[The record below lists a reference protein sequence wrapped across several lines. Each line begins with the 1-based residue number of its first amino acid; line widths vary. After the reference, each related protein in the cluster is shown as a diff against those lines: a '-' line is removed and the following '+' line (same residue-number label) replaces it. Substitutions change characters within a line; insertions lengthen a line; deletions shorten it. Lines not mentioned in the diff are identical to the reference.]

1 LPVYASLLSYGKSGY
16 QEMLHRQIHLA
27 RRINGWIFDH
37 TGYTALPK
45 TSSKTDLLDQTFMS
59 VLFRANDEALNRN
72 LAQKINESSRMFVSG
87 SSWDGA
93 PACRIAIS
101 NWRVDVER
109 DFALVSDVLAKV
121 AQM

>member
-1 LPVYASLLSYGKSGY
+1 
-16 QEMLHRQIHLA
+16 
-27 RRINGWIFDH
+27 
-37 TGYTALPK
+37 
-45 TSSKTDLLDQTFMS
+45 MS